1 MKTFKEES
9 LSAIEELG
17 TPLCAGIDF
26 AEYEMGRGEKGLP
39 QGVNK
44 RDAILKYI
52 EAISPYCAFVKPNL
66 QYNQAPGNLTK
77 YNENL
82 QALRETQN
90 EFTDFSEASEQIPD
104 ERPKPGDM
112 ELLVEISDLASTL
125 GLVVI
130 EDKKLADIGSTN
142 DAGMFYASY
151 RANAVTLALFAGN
164 MQEAAKQLKKRNLG
178 GIHMCL
184 MTNPQYADE
193 KLSLKPIKPE
203 HTREYQDSDVHW
215 ITPPGET
222 VKQPY
227 VLQFIKL
234 AHEANKFGLDGL
246 VIGTTKHITSE
257 EIAKARQYAGPEMFA
272 LVPGIGDQGGEA
284 QQIWEHFATD
294 RAILNVGRSL
304 MFPKGSN
311 STPEDQRDKAKYFA
325 DLFNKLRAEAR

>member
-1 MKTFKEES
+1 MQSFKEIA
-9 LSAIEELG
+9 LAVIENKG

-39 QGVNK
+39 EGVEK
-44 RDAILKYI
+44 RDAVLQYI
-52 EAISPYCAFVKPNL
+52 SAVAPHCAFVKPNL
-66 QYNQAPGNLTK
+66 QYNQAL
-77 YNENL
+77 
-82 QALRETQN
+82 
-90 EFTDFSEASEQIPD
+90 
-104 ERPKPGDM
+104 GDM
-112 ELLVEISDLASTL
+112 ELLLEISELSKSL
-125 GLVVI
+125 GLVII

-142 DAGMFYASY
+142 DAGMFYAET
-151 RANAVTLALFAGN
+151 RADAVTLALYAGN
-164 MQEAAKQLKKRNLG
+164 MQEAAQQLKKRNLG

-193 KLSLKPIKPE
+193 KRSLKPINPD
-203 HTREYQDSDVHW
+203 HTKEYQDEDVHW
-215 ITPPGET
+215 IALPGET

-227 VLQFIKL
+227 VMQFVKL

-284 QQIWEHFATD
+284 QQIWEHFAPD

-304 MFPKGSN
+304 MFPKGSK
-311 STPEDQRDKAKYFA
+311 STPEDQRDKAKYFT
-325 DLFNKLRAEAR
+325 DLFNRLRT